1 MSYPPGVVMAA
12 KYTEEIVL
20 RKSKGHF
27 WCRCILSC
35 TMCLLLVALGVHVLM
50 IWYCDAFSNLPKEAF
65 FVTTAENYEYGG
77 ENLLEEK
84 FSANLLVQ
92 SKSYCS
98 IESCGTVTCNSVP
111 GNMDAGQI
119 AGNFIDTVYK
129 KMCANSNTVLR
140 LKFVNSTFPENKL
153 CESWLKIDVKLSE
166 LTFENCRLIEIH
178 ENAFSKNIFKDLTSL
193 SITRNNIESFKKLIF
208 RNFSNLQSLSIR
220 ENRIIQVDPNLLKYV
235 GKTLQSLQ
243 LDQSIYDVNVL
254 YNLTGKTSLP
264 KLQILSIRD
273 NSIRKISSV
282 TFQGIPNV
290 KSLYM
295 DRSEIQKI
303 DESSFIP
310 FAKSIRQ
317 INLNNNKITTLSKL
331 LLSSI
336 LNSNKQFKLT
346 IHENPWNCDCEL
358 EWMKSLIKDH
368 PNIFQAIPNC
378 QTPLYN
384 TDKSFVDATFCEI
397 STSQVPIVTPETTK
411 DSSTA
416 FPQDG
421 TTLSQL
427 PLNVTTANPTTE
439 IRGDPNTVK
448 LICQD
453 LSDWRKNSRILL
465 STVDYEFESRYPEF
479 SIEEM
484 DDYTVLI
491 NLTSADATFTLI
503 WYKSKTTYTNESL
516 TEFVKCVKNIKS
528 SYIVSDLQPGSSYV
542 ICLMVKDERNPSPFN
557 CLPLMTK
564 PTYESRV
571 WLTNRHKVTAILLLS
586 ALVISF
592 CILGALLSFFVIR
605 RNPALLRGSK
615 RVMVV
620 RHRTADAIVLPE
632 GVQIS
637 SRRNG
642 KTLKV
647 SNESET
653 FHTTGYITPIGKR
666 RPLIRKDS
674 NTSGVSSHSSGTSYV
689 SGIEPTVGQ
698 LMSWRI
704 GRIKNKISLKE
715 VQVPPPLPPHPQHGL
730 IPSLSLNV
738 DSARDEEW
746 NQEN

>member
-129 KMCANSNTVLR
+129 
-140 LKFVNSTFPENKL
+140 
-153 CESWLKIDVKLSE
+153 
-166 LTFENCRLIEIH
+166 
-178 ENAFSKNIFKDLTSL
+178 
-193 SITRNNIESFKKLIF
+193 
-208 RNFSNLQSLSIR
+208 
-220 ENRIIQVDPNLLKYV
+220 
-235 GKTLQSLQ
+235 
-243 LDQSIYDVNVL
+243 
-254 YNLTGKTSLP
+254 
-264 KLQILSIRD
+264 
-273 NSIRKISSV
+273 
-282 TFQGIPNV
+282 GIPNV